1 MISILVVSHGNFA
14 QGIVETGKMFVG
26 EQENIDFLG
35 LNEGDNIEEFSNQ
48 IQNKVSELNAE
59 EGVIIFSDLYGAS
72 PFKAAIDLISNKSE
86 KDLIKSISGVNL
98 PMYVEAVLNRE
109 FSNIEDLYSQCMEA
123 GKESIKELSEELNNM

>member
-72 PFKAAIDLISNKSE
+72 PFKATIDLISNKSE